1 MENKK
6 FYQPEIDSLRFLAV
20 FPVIIF
26 HLDLNFFKGGFLGVD
41 IFFVISG
48 YLITKIIINDLERE
62 KFSILD
68 FYLRRAR
75 RILPALLSTLF
86 LTILL
91 SFIFFFPEE
100 FNYLYKT
107 IISVIFFI
115 SNFFFFGTTNY
126 FDDLVTQSPLLHT
139 WSLAVEE
146 QFYIIYPIFLLIFL
160 NFFNKK
166 YFLIFLLTSFFLSI
180 SLATYFSMDHKDGSF
195 FLTPFR
201 IFEIIIGCIL
211 SLYDLKKKINLKNNK
226 FIINLICIFCFFNI
240 LFSFLFFSKQSLLP
254 GYLSLIPILST
265 GFLIIYLNECDKKIY
280 SLISNRYLVFLGKI
294 SYSLYLIHIPLIT
307 FFLVEKN
314 IKSLS
319 IFFIILFGL
328 SVLSWKFIENPFR
341 NKKTVNDNSFIKIIF
356 SSIIF
361 IFVITLFFENLS
373 KKGINKKIYNF
384 FNSDQKNKI
393 YTNVIKVRDENYNFE
408 KSNFDTCK
416 IATIEIN
423 KKFEDKFKYCKNK
436 YDKKFVLFLGDSHAR
451 DLFLSYLKIKQN
463 DNFVVGFLPQ
473 GCRPA
478 LNLKQCKAK
487 YESFKNFLI
496 KEKKNI
502 NLVIFTQSGS
512 KFLKNLSTLPVEK
525 DVIYKTIYYLKNL
538 ELGNKLLWI
547 GPKVEPNVLMNFVGI
562 KIISNKKFSINE
574 NKFIKDVD
582 NALEFISQEDK
593 INYISAFKIINYK
606 SNIDFYVDQKF
617 LTYKDSDHWSLFG
630 HAYFGSRLFL
640 SDEFN
645 KYITK

>member
-1 MENKK
+1 MQNKK

-75 RILPALLSTLF
+75 RILPALLFTLF
-86 LTILL
+86 LTILF
-91 SFIFFFPEE
+91 SFLFFFPEE
-100 FNYLYKT
+100 FNYLFKT
-107 IISVIFFI
+107 ILSVIFFV
-115 SNFFFFGTTNY
+115 SNFFFFRTTNY
-126 FDDLVTQSPLLHT
+126 FDDLVAQSPLLHT

-166 YFLIFLLTSFFLSI
+166 YFLIFLLTFFFLSI
-180 SLATYFSMDHKDGSF
+180 SLATYFSINHEDGSF

-211 SLYDLKKKINLKNNK
+211 SLYDLKKKIIFKNNK

-254 GYLSLIPILST
+254 SYLSLIPTLST
-265 GFLIIYLNECDKKIY
+265 GILIIYLNECDEKIY
-280 SLISNRYLVFLGKI
+280 SIISNRYLVFLGKI

-307 FFLVEKN
+307 FFVVEKN

-319 IFFIILFGL
+319 IFFIVLFGL
-328 SVLSWKFIENPFR
+328 SVLSWKFIESPFR
-341 NKKTVNDNSFIKIIF
+341 NKKTVKDNSFIKIIF

-361 IFVITLFFENLS
+361 VFVATLVFENLS
-373 KKGINKKIYNF
+373 KKGVNKKIYNF
-384 FNSDQKNKI
+384 FNSDKKNKI
-393 YTNVIKVRDENYNFE
+393 YSHVIKVRDENYNFT
-408 KSNFDTCK
+408 KSNYDTCK

-423 KKFEDKFKYCKNK
+423 KEFKDKFNYCKNK
-436 YDKKFVLFLGDSHAR
+436 YDKKFFLFLGDSHAR

-478 LNLKQCKAK
+478 LNLKQCKTK
-487 YESFKNFLI
+487 YESFKKFII
-496 KEKKNI
+496 KEKNNI

-512 KFLKNLSTLPVEK
+512 KFLKNLSKLPVEK
-525 DVIYKTIYYLKNL
+525 DVIYKTVNYLKNL
-538 ELGNKLLWI
+538 ELDNKLLWI
-547 GPKVEPNVLMNFVGI
+547 GPKVEPNIIMNFVGI
-562 KIISNKKFSINE
+562 KIISSERFSLNE

-582 NALEFISQEDK
+582 NTLELISLKEK

-606 SNIDFYVDQKF
+606 SNIDFYVNQKF
-617 LTYKDSDHWSLFG
+617 LTYKDADHWSLFG
-630 HAYFGSRLFL
+630 YTYFGSRLFL

-645 KYITK
+645 KYIAK